1 MVRRPVR
8 VLTAGVALLG
18 AVLLATACGT
28 QPPQVTFSAAGTS
41 VAARPAQYCD
51 LKLADCSGD
60 AGATVQLVVPAGIPL
75 QVAVP
80 DGVAEAP
87 WHVVFSYRDGTGE
100 QVDARSPLF
109 AQKQHDYTLT
119 LPEPADQLL
128 TAQVQQFGPA
138 PQADEE
144 TGEIEFPVRGS
155 WVLTTPGN

>member
-1 MVRRPVR
+1 MLRRLAV
-8 VLTAGVALLG
+8 VT
-18 AVLLATACGT
+18 AVLLVAGCGAP
-28 QPPQVTFSAAGTS
+28 PPQVTFTAAGTHVTAKPS
-41 VAARPAQYCD
+41 QYCD

-60 AGATVQLVVPAGIPL
+60 AAATVQLAVPAGTPL

-87 WHVVFSYRDGTGE
+87 WHVVFSYRDGTGQ

-109 AQKQHDYTLT
+109 AQKEHDYTLT

-138 PQADEE
+138 PRINEQ

>member
-1 MVRRPVR
+1 MLRR
-8 VLTAGVALLG
+8 LAVAA
-18 AVLLATACGT
+18 AVLFAAGCGAP
-28 QPPQVTFSAAGTS
+28 PPQVTFSAAGTQV
-41 VAARPAQYCD
+41 VAKPAQYCD
-51 LKLADCSGD
+51 IKLADCSGD
-60 AGATVQLVVPAGIPL
+60 AAAGVQLVVPAGTPL

-87 WHVVFSYRDGTGE
+87 WHVVFSYRDGTGQE
-100 QVDARSPLF
+100 VDARSPLF
-109 AQKQHDYTLT
+109 AQKEHDYTLT

-138 PQADEE
+138 PKINEQ